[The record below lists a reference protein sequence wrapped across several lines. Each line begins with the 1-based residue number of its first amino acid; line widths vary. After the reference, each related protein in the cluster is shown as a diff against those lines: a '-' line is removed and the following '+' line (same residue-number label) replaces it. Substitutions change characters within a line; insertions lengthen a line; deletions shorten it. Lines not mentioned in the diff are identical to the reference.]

1 MKKNIDTNL
10 GNLINPTPAPAQANE
25 QETVQEPATQR
36 AKGNTKAVC
45 YSIPPETAEK
55 VRAIASW
62 DRKTINAVV
71 TEALEQ
77 YAATWKPAKQEP
89 PKF

>member
-1 MKKNIDTNL
+1 MKKNIDTKL
-10 GNLINPTPAPAQANE
+10 GNLINPTATEPTKAQAPE
-25 QETVQEPATQR
+25 QEPAVTR
-36 AKGNTKAVC
+36 AKGNTKPVC
-45 YSIPPETAEK
+45 YSVPPETAEK
-55 VRAIASW
+55 IRVIASW

-77 YAATWKPAKQEP
+77 YPSNWKPAQQEP

>member
-1 MKKNIDTNL
+1 MKKNRHTNL
-10 GNLINPTPAPAQANE
+10 GNLINPTPAEPAKAQD
-25 QETVQEPATQR
+25 TVQAPPTTR
-36 AKGNTKAVC
+36 AKGNTKPVC
-45 YSIPPETAEK
+45 YSVPPETAEK
-55 VRAIASW
+55 IRAIASW

-77 YAATWKPAKQEP
+77 YASTWKPAKQVP